1 MEYPDDSQP
10 KKPRGVMRRCYD
22 PQTTASARDDVQR
35 GRIDMGFWNWHRRQT
50 ELWQQRL
57 GMDDYQ
63 LLWFG
68 FLKGLF
74 LGILLTLWLA

>member
-1 MEYPDDSQP
+1 
-10 KKPRGVMRRCYD
+10 
-22 PQTTASARDDVQR
+22 
-35 GRIDMGFWNWHRRQT
+35 MGFWNWHRRQT

-68 FLKGLF
+68 FLKGLI